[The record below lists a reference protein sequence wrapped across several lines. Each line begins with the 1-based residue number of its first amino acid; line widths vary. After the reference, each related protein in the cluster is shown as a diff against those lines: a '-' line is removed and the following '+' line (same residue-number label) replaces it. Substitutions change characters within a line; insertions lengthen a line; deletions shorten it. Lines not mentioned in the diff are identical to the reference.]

1 MTFAEFREKF
11 TGPSPTISLKQFE
24 DALIELNEN
33 GGGGLKKLSDMAKQ
47 TSQTIGNGLNLI
59 KIRIGKS
66 GADFIAMIDKM
77 VKKATGLNIYQN
89 IYDFTE
95 VMMKKIQDFSKYVAS
110 HQDDIL
116 NFIKELKGE
125 FQNSEICLENLMQ
138 INSLKE

>member
-95 VMMKKIQDFSKYVAS
+95 VMMKRFKTF
-110 HQDDIL
+110 L
-116 NFIKELKGE
+116 NMLLHIKTT
-125 FQNSEICLENLMQ
+125 S
-138 INSLKE
+138 